1 MKLKVMKTLIL
12 TFCVL
17 AIATGGV
24 GCKKDKGGK
33 SGKGK
38 RSTPAAQRGEAK
50 ARGGPGKRTD
60 RGKKVEN
67 ADRRAKQEAQAIRDK
82 LAEKAKRN
90 RTSSEPATTIGGMG
104 QSPKRVPVRSRPEP
118 RVHRKWEERQFTVDA
133 ADQSK
138 AQAQP
143 GLADA
148 LTHSMGSSES
158 QLVVTY
164 RYAGEEASQ
173 VSLIMLNVTGAVD
186 GKLEGT
192 VVRKNSGGAEVPVQE
207 GDSLSVAQ
215 ADVID
220 WTLQIGEKAYGQ
232 FLRQAILKSL
242 ITSEGDED
250 GELAAKLVELQ
261 ADLPE

>member
-1 MKLKVMKTLIL
+1 
-12 TFCVL
+12 
-17 AIATGGV
+17 
-24 GCKKDKGGK
+24 
-33 SGKGK
+33 
-38 RSTPAAQRGEAK
+38 
-50 ARGGPGKRTD
+50 
-60 RGKKVEN
+60 
-67 ADRRAKQEAQAIRDK
+67 
-82 LAEKAKRN
+82 
-90 RTSSEPATTIGGMG
+90 MG

-118 RVHRKWEERQFTVDA
+118 RVHRKWEERQFPVDA
-133 ADQSK
+133 VDQSK

-148 LTHSMGSSES
+148 LTRMGSSES

-242 ITSEGDED
+242 IKTEGDED